1 MMKRWYAVYTQSR
14 MELWAR
20 GNLWERDVEVYLPR
34 YHKRRRHA
42 RRSEWIAA
50 PLFPR
55 YLFVRADLL
64 RTGRRLISAAPG
76 VVELVSMGSEP
87 AALADAVIEDI
98 RAREGEDG
106 LIDLE
111 AERALRPGD
120 EVRVCEGPFRDAVG
134 LFAAAGDSER
144 VFVLLNLL
152 GRQVRARIPVRNLSR
167 DF

>member
-1 MMKRWYAVYTQSR
+1 
-14 MELWAR
+14 METWAR
-20 GNLWERDVEVYLPR
+20 ANLWERGVEAYLPR

-42 RRSEWIAA
+42 RRTEWIAA

-55 YLFVRADLL
+55 YLFVRVDLSN
-64 RTGRRLISAAPG
+64 TGRRLVSAAPG
-76 VVELVSMGSEP
+76 VVHLVCMGHEP
-87 AALADAVIEDI
+87 APLADAVIGDI

-111 AERALRPGD
+111 RALCPGE

-134 LFAAAGDSER
+134 VFAAPGDRDR

-152 GRQVRARIPVRNLSR
+152 GREVRTRIPVAKLSR

>member
-1 MMKRWYAVYTQSR
+1 MNRWYAVYTQCR
-14 MELWAR
+14 METWAR
-20 GNLWERDVEVYLPR
+20 ANLWERGVEAYLPR

-42 RRSEWIAA
+42 RRTEWIAA

-55 YLFVRADLL
+55 YLFARVDLSN
-64 RTGRRLISAAPG
+64 TGRRLVGAAPG
-76 VVELVSMGSEP
+76 VVSLVCMGREP
-87 AALADAVIEDI
+87 ASLADAVIEDI

-111 AERALRPGD
+111 RERALRPGE

-134 LFAAAGDSER
+134 LFAAPGDRDR

-152 GRQVRARIPVRNLSR
+152 GREVRARIPVTNLSR
-167 DF
+167 DL